1 MYNVQ
6 FMVYIV
12 YRFSQNVQECT
23 ILLNFQIH
31 CVQNVQNV
39 HSSHPV
45 YQFSVITFYGLIIIY
60 MIKPQTSYINRS
72 RIKEKLQT
80 YSLRLADILNIHF

>member
-31 CVQNVQNV
+31 YVQNVQNVQNV
-39 HSSHPV
+39 HSSHPG
-45 YQFSVITFYGLIIIY
+45 YTYMKASLCTICRTFLV
-60 MIKPQTSYINRS
+60 NR
-72 RIKEKLQT
+72 
-80 YSLRLADILNIHF
+80 